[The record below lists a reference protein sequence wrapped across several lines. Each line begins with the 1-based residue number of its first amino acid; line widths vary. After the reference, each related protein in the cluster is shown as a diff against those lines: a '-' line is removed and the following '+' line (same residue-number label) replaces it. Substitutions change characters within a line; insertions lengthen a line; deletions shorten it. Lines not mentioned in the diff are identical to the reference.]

1 MHFLPTSLYIYWKQT
16 PVAVWVYLAGNG
28 VAAVDLG
35 PYTSPTL

>member
-1 MHFLPTSLYIYWKQT
+1 MITAGFSFEAINR
-16 PVAVWVYLAGNG
+16 VYLAGNG